1 MLKFN
6 RLKTLTEDVNIIK
19 VALSKSSSGL
29 LEVGPNGIRRNP
41 DLAVPESFDDAFLAC
56 KDRSVYVKGFNVDTT
71 LDEII
76 EWLEK
81 HGGKTINVH
90 MRRLPKD
97 KKFKGSVFAI
107 FETKEEAER
116 LLNSPDASVFGENS
130 TIRMYRED
138 YFEKKKAEKNAKHE
152 ARVERNAAMD
162 AARAEQVSS
171 RMYSGALLELSGL
184 PDPKKSIAF
193 EESSKSQDESCEAIG
208 NKQSEDSSEPA
219 SCPEN
224 GKVVAAEPAK
234 EEDPEPN
241 EEGSEALTVLN
252 LKKWL
257 VEKIGTDMAVAWID
271 VDPAKG
277 KAVVRFR
284 QPNTAENAWAKL
296 TKAFGEKPVVYSG
309 SAITGRVLSGD
320 EEIAHWKTVLA
331 AQMHKAQKRRG
342 GHRNGKNFGNKR
354 RRTN

>member
-1 MLKFN
+1 MAELSPLEAKIIKQIEYYLGDISLTRDKFMKQVITENDGWISFDTMLKFN

-41 DLAVPESFDDAFLAC
+41 NLAVPESFDDAFLAC
-56 KDRSVYVKGFNVDTT
+56 KDRSVYVKGFNVVTT

-90 MRRLPKD
+90 TRRLPKD
-97 KKFKGSVFAI
+97 KKFKGSLFAI

-116 LLNSPDASVFGENS
+116 LLNSPDASVFGKNS
-130 TIRMYRED
+130 TIRMYRDD

-171 RMYSGALLELSGL
+171 WLYSGALLELSGL
-184 PDPKKSIAF
+184 PDPKNPLL
-193 EESSKSQDESCEAIG
+193 SKSLLNHKTNHVKPLATNNPKFPPSLR
-208 NKQSEDSSEPA
+208 
-219 SCPEN
+219 
-224 GKVVAAEPAK
+224 VV
-234 EEDPEPN
+234 
-241 EEGSEALTVLN
+241 
-252 LKKWL
+252 LK
-257 VEKIGTDMAVAWID
+257 A
-271 VDPAKG
+271 
-277 KAVVRFR
+277 
-284 QPNTAENAWAKL
+284 PNTAENAWAKL

-309 SAITGRVLSGD
+309 SAITGLVLSGD

-342 GHRNGKNFGNKR
+342 GHRNGKTVGNKR